1 MLLCGE
7 EWFYIQ
13 CVLMLCDFWPY
24 VQVSKLLRSCRKEGT
39 ETLGTIAN
47 LVALRKAQ
55 DISRLGGLSMRLQGL
70 PIALL
75 EIDRNCTL
83 GWARAC

>member
-39 ETLGTIAN
+39 ETLGTLAN
-47 LVALRKAQ
+47 LVALRNAQ
-55 DISRLGGLSMRLQGL
+55 DISRLGCSPLHEASRFANSSTRNSSRLHTQ
-70 PIALL
+70 
-75 EIDRNCTL
+75 
-83 GWARAC
+83 ARAC